1 MVARSGEWDRAVEA
15 RVVRRWPRSVAER
28 VVQGE
33 EVKAVRAAATALE
46 TSVGVAAW
54 TEQMGSSVLG
64 GVSGGLEETDARG
77 RGGG

>member
-1 MVARSGEWDRAVEA
+1 MRAVEA
-15 RVVRRWPRSVAER
+15 RVERRVPRSVAER
-28 VVQGE
+28 EDQVG

-64 GVSGGLEETDARG
+64 GY
-77 RGGG
+77 